1 MEKLKELRL
10 ANGLSQTEIAFEL
23 GISQKAYS
31 KIENGYVKLT
41 HEKIKKLSEF
51 YKVTPDFL
59 CSLSC
64 CCINDN
70 DINDYLVINNK
81 ISIDKIETQKNGCYT
96 TFLYHLFCMYC
107 PAIRKKYLLFNM
119 ISCFIINALTIFN

>member
-70 DINDYLVINNK
+70 DIKLKTIEYLKENNK
-81 ISIDKIETQKNGCYT
+81 T
-96 TFLYHLFCMYC
+96 
-107 PAIRKKYLLFNM
+107 
-119 ISCFIINALTIFN
+119 INAAAAKRHPTKNIGVVKFKTY

>member
-64 CCINDN
+64 CC
-70 DINDYLVINNK
+70 
-81 ISIDKIETQKNGCYT
+81 KNGNEVKLKAIEYLKENNINLPD
-96 TFLYHLFCMYC
+96 FL
-107 PAIRKKYLLFNM
+107 K
-119 ISCFIINALTIFN
+119 

>member
-10 ANGLSQTEIAFEL
+10 ENGLSQTEIAFEL

-31 KIENGYVKLT
+31 KIENGYVKLN

-51 YKVTPDFL
+51 YNVTPDLL

-64 CCINDN
+64 CC
-70 DINDYLVINNK
+70 
-81 ISIDKIETQKNGCYT
+81 KNGNEIKLKAIEYLKENNINLPD
-96 TFLYHLFCMYC
+96 FL
-107 PAIRKKYLLFNM
+107 K
-119 ISCFIINALTIFN
+119 